1 MMTTTKKYAL
11 ETAAHGTKSSNAIS
25 AAAVQS
31 SAYIQRKAACSC
43 GGGCPR
49 CKENTAG
56 HAVSQPSDALEIK
69 ADAMAEK
76 VMHMPEGHSWNEPVQ
91 GRTGGNDAG
100 LNAPPA
106 MREVLSGIGKPMDA
120 QTRSFMESRFN
131 HDFSGVK
138 IHDNGNAAE
147 SARSVNAQAY
157 TLGQNIVFN
166 AGRYAPK
173 STAGKQ
179 LLAHELA
186 HVTQQN
192 SAAPGTIMRAVD
204 NAKVEAEFNAWADEN
219 SKVKDKTHKDFPW
232 SAWDFIRP
240 KIVNDVMEPLPKP
253 KDSKAAQEWQD
264 NFDRAEIIARWLF
277 SLKASTADD
286 GIKKDADS
294 KAYFILDSLAQAGF
308 VSKAIA
314 QSGYLNSDT
323 RTHVYDTILKSPA
336 LVVASELET
345 IVNFQC
351 NGVSDPDKVPIVQTF
366 TNGNASPLKTLP
378 ADKTQAIFKALVA
391 KYGSHDTIIK
401 AIAEVLMFN
410 PGIRV
415 KLSDALMASEFG
427 NPELLFKVLK
437 HPYFI
442 EPEYGASILANVI
455 PAGMKPEDYE
465 TQRMMT
471 DMPWVYTY
479 KQKYYVQ
486 YLIDLAKGQ
495 KITIEKPKKM
505 DFSGLKTWLDTNTEK
520 IGETAKAA
528 YPADPN
534 AVFEIYKNIA
544 DIFFYHIPHE
554 RDAVPDL
561 QGKIGHLKEGAPSKK
576 RFEADCDVFATY
588 AMRLFYNAGFEVIGY
603 MAFVPEGS
611 FSDRA
616 AHVSALLRKGGNY
629 HIINNKGI
637 LNAAVSETIP
647 NDKKG
652 EALKAMRKKS
662 FRDAYGDPLP
672 TELKIYYQDA
682 GAKGEMSKLFKDQD
696 STLER
701 ADLL

>member
-1 MMTTTKKYAL
+1 MTTTKQKYAT
-11 ETAAHGTKSSNAIS
+11 EMTAQGDKHSHQKFAAVLKSSAF
-25 AAAVQS
+25 
-31 SAYIQRKAACSC
+31 IQRKASCSC

-49 CKENTAG
+49 CKENTASL
-56 HAVSQPSDALEIK
+56 ALSQPGDASEIK

-76 VMHMPEGHSWNEPVQ
+76 VMRMPEDQPGKEPRQDKTSSDTTISNTPTSV
-91 GRTGGNDAG
+91 
-100 LNAPPA
+100 
-106 MREVLSGIGKPMDA
+106 REVVNANGKSMDA
-120 QTRSFMESRFN
+120 QTLSFMESRFN

-138 IHDNGNAAE
+138 IHDNAQAAE
-147 SARSVNAQAY
+147 SASAVNALAY
-157 TLGQNIVFN
+157 TMGHNIVFN
-166 AGRYAPK
+166 TGRYAPE
-173 STAGKQ
+173 SAAGKR

-186 HVTQQN
+186 HVTQRN
-192 SAAPGTIMRAVD
+192 SAVPGTIMRAVD

-232 SAWDFIRP
+232 AAWDFIRP
-240 KIVNDVMEPLPKP
+240 RIVNDVMVPLPKP
-253 KDSKAAQEWQD
+253 KDAKAAQEWQD

-286 GIKKDADS
+286 EIKKDADS
-294 KAYFILDSLAQAGF
+294 KASFILDSLAKAGF
-308 VSKAIA
+308 ISKAIA

-323 RTHVYDTILKSPA
+323 RTQVYETILENPS
-336 LVVASELET
+336 LVAASEFET
-345 IVNFQC
+345 IVNFQA
-351 NGVSDPDKVPIVQTF
+351 NGVSDPDKVSIVQTLI
-366 TNGNASPLKTLP
+366 NGNTSPLKILP
-378 ADKTQAIFKALVA
+378 ADKTQAIFKPLVT
-391 KYGSHDTIIK
+391 KYGSHETIVK

-410 PGIRV
+410 PGIRT
-415 KLSDALMASEFG
+415 KISDALMASDFG
-427 NPELLFKVLK
+427 SPELLFKVLK

-455 PAGMKPEDYE
+455 PSGTKPEDYE
-465 TQRMMT
+465 TQRMTT

-495 KITIEKPKKM
+495 KIAIEKPKKM
-505 DFSGLKTWLDTNTEK
+505 DFSGLKTWLDSNTEK

-528 YPADPN
+528 HPADPN
-534 AVFEIYKNIA
+534 AVFEIYRNIA
-544 DIFFYHIPHE
+544 DIFFYHIPHD

-576 RFEADCDVFATY
+576 RFEADCDVFASY
-588 AMRLFYNAGFEVIGY
+588 AMRLFHNAGFEAIGY

-611 FSDRA
+611 FADRA
-616 AHVSALLRKGGNY
+616 AHVAALLRKDGNY
-629 HIINNKGI
+629 HVINNKGI
-637 LNAAVSETIP
+637 LNAAISETIP

-652 EALKAMRKKS
+652 DALKAMRKKA